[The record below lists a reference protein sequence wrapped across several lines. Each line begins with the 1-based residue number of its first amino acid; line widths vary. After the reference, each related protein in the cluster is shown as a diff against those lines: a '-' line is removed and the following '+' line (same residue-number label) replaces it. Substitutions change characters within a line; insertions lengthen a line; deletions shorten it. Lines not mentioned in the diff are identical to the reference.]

1 MRKDLGS
8 QPALFPMPVLMV
20 AAYDENGKV
29 GVMNAAWGQIC
40 AMDKVALF
48 IDEDHK
54 TTKNIR
60 VSKAFTVSLA
70 DVEHIA
76 EADFFGIA
84 TGNKMVDKFE
94 RTGFHQVK
102 SAHVNAPVIEEF
114 PLAMECELL
123 EIVNTEN
130 LHCVVGK
137 IVNVS
142 ADEKVLDGK
151 GKVDPTKLNAFAF
164 DQFQNGYYGMGEKV
178 GQAWNAGKR
187 LMDK

>member
-1 MRKDLGS
+1 M
-8 QPALFPMPVLMV
+8 
-20 AAYDENGKV
+20 
-29 GVMNAAWGQIC
+29 
-40 AMDKVALF
+40 
-48 IDEDHK
+48 
-54 TTKNIR
+54 
-60 VSKAFTVSLA
+60 
-70 DVEHIA
+70 
-76 EADFFGIA
+76 
-84 TGNKMVDKFE
+84 
-94 RTGFHQVK
+94 
-102 SAHVNAPVIEEF
+102 
-114 PLAMECELL
+114 L